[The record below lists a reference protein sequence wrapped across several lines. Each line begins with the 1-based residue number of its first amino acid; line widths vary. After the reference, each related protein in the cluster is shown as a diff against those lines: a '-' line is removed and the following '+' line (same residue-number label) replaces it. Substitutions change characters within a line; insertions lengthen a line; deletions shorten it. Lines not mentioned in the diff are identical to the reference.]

1 MNPIQTDPNP
11 KNDSITEP
19 PEMTPV
25 TRFSHSSQEKKRS
38 DNRRKAARYMQ
49 DLHRRNTVGDM
60 LYMVGFWVEYVFVCV
75 GRRVGA
81 VVRGIGDTVLNLLL
95 IVLRPILIG
104 IITLIEDLTGPF
116 VRMASGIRH
125 IRDIPDTLVESE
137 DGGRWLFGAS
147 PLGQKYGGKV
157 PLRAGVSR
165 TATIVLPSC

>member
-104 IITLIEDLTGPF
+104 IITLIEDLTSPF
-116 VRMASGIRH
+116 VGWPRASVISATSPIPSWRAWMAMC
-125 IRDIPDTLVESE
+125 
-137 DGGRWLFGAS
+137 A
-147 PLGQKYGGKV
+147 V
-157 PLRAGVSR
+157 PRKN
-165 TATIVLPSC
+165 T